1 MKYLML
7 IIDCMV
13 IIAQL
18 YVTAGELGMIFEMCN
33 KLITTY

>member
-18 YVTAGELGMIFEMCN
+18 YVTAGELGMIVEMCSN
-33 KLITTY
+33 NILY